1 MSAAAAVALVGL
13 AACGGT
19 SSAAEP
25 PTVASSRM
33 ATATPRAT
41 DPASPGPTQALT
53 WYGFTNGPAG
63 FVVPQGLT
71 VVYRID
77 QPNVVTAFFP
87 ASDGPHLASWLA
99 AQLPAM
105 GYRVEGASADSVV
118 FSGSV
123 WSGAFTSDSQVSALT
138 LRRN

>member
-1 MSAAAAVALVGL
+1 VSIAAL
-13 AACGGT
+13 AALAGCAET

-25 PTVASSRM
+25 ASVAPAAVSSARVS
-33 ATATPRAT
+33 A
-41 DPASPGPTQALT
+41 PAVPKGPTQALR

-77 QPNVVTAFFP
+77 QPNVVTAFFA
-87 ASDGPHLASWLA
+87 ASEGPQLAAWLA
-99 AQLPAM
+99 AQLPGM
-105 GYRVEGASADSVV
+105 GYRVQGSSADSVV
-118 FSGSV
+118 FAGPA
-123 WSGAFTSDSQVSALT
+123 WSGAFTSDSKISALT

>member
-1 MSAAAAVALVGL
+1 MAPAAV
-13 AACGGT
+13 
-19 SSAAEP
+19 SSAR
-25 PTVASSRM
+25 AS
-33 ATATPRAT
+33 TPAV
-41 DPASPGPTQALT
+41 PKGPTQALR
-53 WYGFTNGPAG
+53 WYGFANGPAG
-63 FVVPQGLT
+63 FVMPQGLT

-87 ASDGPHLASWLA
+87 ASEGQHLAGWLA
-99 AQLPAM
+99 AQLPGM